1 VSEQRKA
8 ARMVEMK
15 ISVPLLTYRLLQHR
29 AEAQRL
35 QPTTM
40 AQHQLIKVNDPG
52 LRQERK
58 LDLRQE
64 IFNLW
69 RRGKTGP
76 QISIELGCSVGTV
89 NKHKREIRD
98 NYATYAGEADLA

>member
-1 VSEQRKA
+1 MSEQRKA

-29 AEAQRL
+29 AEAQRV

-52 LRQERK
+52 LRQERS

-69 RRGKTGP
+69 RRGKSGP

-89 NKHKREIRD
+89 NKHKREIRA
-98 NYATYAGEADLA
+98 NWSTYAGEAHTA

>member
-1 VSEQRKA
+1 MSEQRKA

-29 AEAQRL
+29 AEAQRV

-52 LRQERK
+52 LRQERS

-69 RRGKTGP
+69 RRGKSGP

-89 NKHKREIRD
+89 NKHKREIRAD
-98 NYATYAGEADLA
+98 WSTYAGEAHTA